1 MTEVNGGAD
10 DAMTAIRSGLESQM
24 IVHDEKVVFQ
34 GDDESQFTV
43 FQTDVS
49 VDGESGDGEGEG
61 EGAGDGAPRT
71 HSVLFAQVRGGQPSA
86 VCIPVRSDG
95 RLLLV
100 RHWRIA
106 TDSFEWE
113 FPRSMGVPGEVSGA
127 TAERELFAEAG
138 VGTDGRRLLQ
148 MIHADTCKLRDSVAV
163 VEAKVSDEE
172 IQAGAEAAA
181 DGAQGAQPVRA
192 VDDPFRADVDYT
204 DSRLAWLTPEEI
216 DTMIVEG
223 NIMDGITL
231 AAYLIWKIRR

>member
-49 VDGESGDGEGEG
+49 VDGESGDGEGD
-61 EGAGDGAPRT
+61 GAGDGAPRT

-127 TAERELFAEAG
+127 TAERELLAEAG

-172 IQAGAEAAA
+172 IQSGAEAADNDTQA
-181 DGAQGAQPVRA
+181 VRA
-192 VDDPFRADVDYT
+192 DNDPFRADVDDT

>member
-49 VDGESGDGEGEG
+49 VEGESGGGD
-61 EGAGDGAPRT
+61 GAGDGDGTPRT

-127 TAERELFAEAG
+127 TAERELLAEAG

-172 IQAGAEAAA
+172 NQAGAETAAGDAQEMQAA
-181 DGAQGAQPVRA
+181 DG
-192 VDDPFRADVDYT
+192 PFRADVDDT

-231 AAYLIWKIRR
+231 AAYLIWKIRH